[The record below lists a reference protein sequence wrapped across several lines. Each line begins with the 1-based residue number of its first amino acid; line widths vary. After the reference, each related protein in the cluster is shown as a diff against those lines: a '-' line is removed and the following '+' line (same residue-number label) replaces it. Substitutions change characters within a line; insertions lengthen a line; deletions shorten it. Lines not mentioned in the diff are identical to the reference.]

1 MIRIF
6 FPRRKGVSGEMTQG
20 LAVQEPEA
28 PAAPQC
34 RHHWLIES
42 PHGPT
47 SWGTCKHCGER
58 REFINASQ
66 DAFWEGPSVPTGQGD
81 SIAPYTTQIGSSIED
96 DEGF

>member
-1 MIRIF
+1 MT
-6 FPRRKGVSGEMTQG
+6 GEMTQDT
-20 LAVQEPEA
+20 AVKEREA
-28 PAAPQC
+28 PATEAPTVLEC

-58 REFINASQ
+58 REFSNASQ
-66 DAFWEGPSVPTGQGD
+66 DAFWEGPSAPTSQGD
-81 SIAPYTTQIGSSIED
+81 PIASYTTQTRSSIED